1 MELKFIVPN
10 KEETFGDC
18 KFLGFK
24 REKFVYDQVNQKRTD
39 ELESRTYNL
48 AASCQGGPV
57 EVVLPSN
64 VELKEYDFMQDVEL
78 VNPIIE
84 ARVDNGGRFGTLVW
98 TILAEDIRMKGSNA
112 NSTKVTPAAPATNDK
127 K

>member
-10 KEETFGDC
+10 NRETFGDC

-24 REKFVYDQVNQKRTD
+24 REKYVYDQVNQKRTD

-57 EVVLPSN
+57 EVILPASC
-64 VELKEYDFMQDVEL
+64 ELKEYDFMENVEL
-78 VNPIIE
+78 INPIIE
-84 ARVDNGGRFGTLVW
+84 ARATSNGNFANINWVIR
-98 TILAEDIRMKGSNA
+98 ADDIVIKGSNN
-112 NSTKVTPAAPATNDK
+112 NSSKVTPTATTNDK